1 MQENQDNAPEGAEHR
16 IAFRLLLDH
25 AAWPT
30 PPAAWV
36 HLFMATAALGEICDP
51 APPSAEGRKSAAAF
65 RLLVRVLEEG
75 FWGMSNNAP
84 LRAFLPLV
92 QGRSRT
98 IEAALNQA
106 TTQFLDQP
114 VRTGPDGA
122 TILLEILREDR
133 TSRMVRGLTK
143 GMGADAADEARPE
156 LAENLRN
163 PYELAEQLDRMRDR
177 IIARIVELI
186 RTGDPALRLMDRM
199 AIAVPLA
206 EASTELRGSGGLA
219 PADLRIR
226 MTDLTLMNILELLGP
241 DLGESPVNGAPAP
254 RKRPVSRRA
263 PVVSDVH
270 NPYRLLQQTGFRSRP
285 LGESLTR
292 IRDHVRSVL
301 SGDIVP
307 MGRRRLPV
315 PANVDTLAR
324 TLRRIQSGA

>member
-1 MQENQDNAPEGAEHR
+1 MQDNQDITPEAAEYR
-16 IAFRLLLDH
+16 IALRLLREH

-30 PPAAWV
+30 PPAAWA
-36 HLFMATAALGEICDP
+36 HLFLATAALGELFDP
-51 APPSAEGRKSAAAF
+51 APPSPESRKSAAAL
-65 RLLVRVLEEG
+65 RLLIRILEEG
-75 FWGMSNNAP
+75 FWALSDNAP

-98 IEAALNQA
+98 IDTAVTVASSQL
-106 TTQFLDQP
+106 LDQP

-122 TILLEILREDR
+122 TVLLEILREDR
-133 TSRMVRGLTK
+133 TNRMVRGLTK
-143 GMGADAADEARPE
+143 GLGADAADEDRPD
-156 LAENLRN
+156 LAKDFRN
-163 PYELAEQLDRMRDR
+163 PYELAEQLDLMRTRVIER
-177 IIARIVELI
+177 IGELI

-199 AIAVPLA
+199 AVAVPLA

-226 MTDLTLMNILELLGP
+226 MTDLTLMTILERLGP
-241 DLGESPVNGAPAP
+241 DLGESPVKGAPTP
-254 RKRPVSRRA
+254 RKRPSPRRA

-301 SGDIVP
+301 AGDIVP

-315 PANVDTLAR
+315 PENVDTLAR
-324 TLRRIQSGA
+324 TLRRVQAGG